1 MLITTCSWESM
12 ILRLFGRAGDD
23 LIEYRNLFV
32 VGLVSTTRDF
42 VLFHFKE
49 ILNFTDF
56 VNFDWFQILTAKR
69 ISISANGLLDAWN
82 SVYFKSQNVGNS
94 FFHSRRENG
103 RVE

>member
-23 LIEYRNLFV
+23 LIEYRKLRPNDVSPEEKDFDGQENLN
-32 VGLVSTTRDF
+32 
-42 VLFHFKE
+42 
-49 ILNFTDF
+49 I
-56 VNFDWFQILTAKR
+56 
-69 ISISANGLLDAWN
+69 NGLLDAWN